1 MFARRRDSLEGD
13 VSWGDEESREAYLC
27 GVCIC
32 RESKS
37 KKKNEPMLGPHNRHT
52 HKLHHVDEEPYG
64 DKCSYCHIPAIPEF
78 QLVSASILAVEV
90 I

>member
-1 MFARRRDSLEGD
+1 
-13 VSWGDEESREAYLC
+13 
-27 GVCIC
+27 
-32 RESKS
+32 
-37 KKKNEPMLGPHNRHT
+37 MLGPHNRHT